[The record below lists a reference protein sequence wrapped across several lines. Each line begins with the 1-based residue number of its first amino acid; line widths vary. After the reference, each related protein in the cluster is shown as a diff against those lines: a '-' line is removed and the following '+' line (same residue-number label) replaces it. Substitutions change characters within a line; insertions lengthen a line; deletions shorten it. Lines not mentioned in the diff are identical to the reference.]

1 MKVIHADDMD
11 ETKLTKQEKEK
22 VSILKLANVGQYV
35 EGVGIRDGSFYLI
48 AQDEDDQMYLAYLG
62 KVSPTLEMQEKLLD
76 QEMQT
81 KLRLIR
87 TEVDMM
93 KWQKLSQLKKNG

>member
-1 MKVIHADDMD
+1 MKVIHADYMD

-76 QEMQT
+76 RETQI